1 MTRLQ
6 GAPPRPLTWEV
17 HYLLRIGPV
26 VLRRRD
32 SDFQVL
38 GTEQGRNYVFWTFE
52 KSNDEELKIIR
63 GCRGVVGLVGLVG
76 NWLRADF
83 LSTFLELF

>member
-38 GTEQGRNYVFWTFE
+38 AG
-52 KSNDEELKIIR
+52 EEL
-63 GCRGVVGLVGLVG
+63 CVLDV
-76 NWLRADF
+76 
-83 LSTFLELF
+83 